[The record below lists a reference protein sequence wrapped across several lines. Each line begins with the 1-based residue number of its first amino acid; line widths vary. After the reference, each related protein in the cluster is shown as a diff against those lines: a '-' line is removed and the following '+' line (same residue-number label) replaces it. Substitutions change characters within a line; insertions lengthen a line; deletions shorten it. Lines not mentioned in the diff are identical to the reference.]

1 MNPGAVL
8 SRLETFEAEGASTA
22 LPALDAF
29 FARLEDTYHELYLQP
44 KERLVFVLEF
54 LCRYR
59 PRCARSAEMF
69 LDRKRNELWAMLT
82 PPQ

>member
-22 LPALDAF
+22 LPALDAL

-44 KERLVFVLEF
+44 QHQE
-54 LCRYR
+54 
-59 PRCARSAEMF
+59 
-69 LDRKRNELWAMLT
+69 
-82 PPQ
+82 